1 MKHLKSAAAAAVL
14 AATLAL
20 PAMAQ
25 DAHVT
30 FSGGSVAFIAG
41 VHWGGGKLTFRH
53 KTYDLKVSGL
63 SVGAIGATHFD
74 ATGEVFHLKKAS
86 DIEGTYAAVEAGATA
101 GAGAGEI
108 DMKNGNGVEIRA
120 KASTTGLAL
129 QLAPSG
135 VVIKLK

>member
-1 MKHLKSAAAAAVL
+1 MNHFKSAAAAMALASALAV
-14 AATLAL
+14 

-41 VHWGGGKLTFRH
+41 VHWGGGSLSFHH
-53 KTYDLKVSGL
+53 KTYGLKVSGL
-63 SVGAIGATHFD
+63 SVGAIGATSFK
-74 ATGEVFHLKKAS
+74 AEGEVYNLHKAS

-101 GAGAGEI
+101 GSGAGAI
-108 DMKNGNGVEIRA
+108 DMKNDKGVEIKA
-120 KASTTGLAL
+120 HASTSGLAL